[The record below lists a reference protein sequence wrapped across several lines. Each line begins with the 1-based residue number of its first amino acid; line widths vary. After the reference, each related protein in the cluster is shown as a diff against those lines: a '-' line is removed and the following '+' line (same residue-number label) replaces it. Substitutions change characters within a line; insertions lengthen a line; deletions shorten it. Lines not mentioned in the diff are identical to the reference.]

1 GRPARR
7 PRRLRGRRPPAPP
20 ARRSLPRP
28 RPGRGGRGRRMSTTR
43 RPAARQA
50 RRPGR
55 YELPGSGWVLF
66 SGFVLALLA
75 TLNII
80 DGIAAVSKS
89 KFFVAGAEL
98 VVSNVKSWGWFLI
111 IVGVFQAVAAVGVL
125 LRWRGWRWVGVT
137 IAGINSVMQ
146 LVFMPAYP

>member
-1 GRPARR
+1 
-7 PRRLRGRRPPAPP
+7 
-20 ARRSLPRP
+20 
-28 RPGRGGRGRRMSTTR
+28 MSTTR

-50 RRPGR
+50 RPPGR

-89 KFFVAGAEL
+89 TFFVAGAKL
-98 VVSNVKSWGWFLI
+98 VVSDVKSWGWFLI
-111 IVGVFQAVAAVGVL
+111 IVGVFQGIAALGVL

-146 LVFMPAYP
+146 LVFMPAYPLWAIALFTLDILVMYGLVLYGGPEGGI